1 MEKSLTKLSLSS
13 KQLDGLSDLDVLSA
27 SEQSPAPPADVLKL
41 DKDLAALCEGR
52 PWIRQ
57 AGWLYAKGF
66 SRDEIAEACGTNSRS
81 ISLILGTPGFR
92 KLVSEYMVAAGG
104 SQMGVQRQITRA
116 AMEAFMNI
124 VALAERAQS
133 EQVRLKANQ
142 DILDRALGRA
152 PQLVRQEDTTPT
164 NQDPLEEAKRLD
176 AHIIESTKRF
186 QQEGLLIEKALPE
199 S

>member
-1 MEKSLTKLSLSS
+1 MENPLPKQLPQS
-13 KQLDGLSDLDVLSA
+13 KQLSGLEDLEVPSTE
-27 SEQSPAPPADVLKL
+27 SVSQAPFAMAFVL
-41 DKDLAALCEGR
+41 DKDLAELVKDR

-66 SRDEIAEACGTNSRS
+66 SREEIAEACDTNPRA

-133 EQVRLKANQ
+133 EQVRLKANI
-142 DILDRALGRA
+142 DILDRALGKA
-152 PQLVRQEDTTPT
+152 PQIVRQDETPKES
-164 NQDPLEEAKRLD
+164 DPLEEAKRLD
-176 AHIIESTKRF
+176 AQILQGAKQF
-186 QQEGLLIEKALPE
+186 QQEGLLIEQALKP
-199 S
+199 